1 MPRSQTRPKQRR
13 GVVKVK
19 VKPRFKKAGIAQGL
33 QASALEY
40 DPKQTQF
47 ANYKELGLLADA
59 NQIGVTR
66 NSRVQ
71 VTGFNPRVKG
81 ASAAPRPAE
90 ETHPLELEV
99 PEGAVTVRRVPPGE
113 VQVLRK
119 LIERH
124 GDDYAA
130 MARDKHNTHQHTG
143 VHLRRRV
150 AKLQLDDAEEAAA
163 ADAAK
168 AAGVAQKP
176 SRLEPKYTRHPNAHF
191 RKQSRHFT

>member
-1 MPRSQTRPKQRR
+1 MLIPCERSPRILSP
-13 GVVKVK
+13 GVESLLFWWL
-19 VKPRFKKAGIAQGL
+19 PHRRFKKAGIAQGL

-130 MARDKHNTHQHTG
+130 MARDKHNTHQASATHT
-143 VHLRRRV
+143 HQSR
-150 AKLQLDDAEEAAA
+150 
-163 ADAAK
+163 
-168 AAGVAQKP
+168 P
-176 SRLEPKYTRHPNAHF
+176 SRCLPHQED
-191 RKQSRHFT
+191 